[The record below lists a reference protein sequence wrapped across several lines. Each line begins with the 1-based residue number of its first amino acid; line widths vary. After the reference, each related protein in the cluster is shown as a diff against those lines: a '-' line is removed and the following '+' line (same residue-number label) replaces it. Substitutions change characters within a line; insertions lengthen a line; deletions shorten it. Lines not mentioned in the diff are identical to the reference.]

1 MFAARMRQYET
12 IITINI
18 LLCIE
23 IHSAAN
29 FKQTLC
35 TFAATKKSLVRVS
48 TTKLECS
55 ENNTDLTLLIYAF
68 VFISY
73 TSSTA
78 TCYKFFNKYHS
89 M

>member
-55 ENNTDLTLLIYAF
+55 ENNTDLTLLILVQQRPVTNFSINIIACKKLYRM
-68 VFISY
+68 
-73 TSSTA
+73 
-78 TCYKFFNKYHS
+78 CP
-89 M
+89 

>member
-29 FKQTLC
+29 FKQTRC
-35 TFAATKKSLVRVS
+35 TFAANKKVW
-48 TTKLECS
+48 
-55 ENNTDLTLLIYAF
+55 
-68 VFISY
+68 
-73 TSSTA
+73 
-78 TCYKFFNKYHS
+78 
-89 M
+89 